1 MKRVFVLSFSLFLL
15 SVCSVRAGLMEVSKE
30 GDIIWSVLSYE
41 DSLLTPPVQNEIKVE
56 KIAKKTA
63 LNTDTISLKKNA
75 EQVIIEV
82 EEDNEKKS
90 LELTNWQESLVE
102 ISERSEFEKIAI
114 KSVDNEFVIEQKN
127 VKAITEFPIKI
138 DAKSA
143 QISIV
148 TKTGDKYL
156 FILPLEAVQT
166 AIRSHTIDSLT
177 QKDILLQEKDEN
189 LVYKIQGER
198 RIPIFNF
205 YTHKEPVEVLV
216 SSVNGEIVSDTT
228 PVWLKALN
236 VLFG

>member
-114 KSVDNEFVIEQKN
+114 KSEDNEFVIEQKN

-205 YTHKEPVEVLV
+205 YTHKEPVEVLI

-228 PVWLKALN
+228 PAWLKVLN